1 MKKVRNRT
9 SISTPKNGHFPSF
22 LLHHRHENVQQVS
35 RSQKLACIP
44 TYIYVHYV
52 IEEILTRKSSS
63 SSKFPLLIL
72 LMDILSAS
80 VGAGKVAVRVQIKR
94 LGADVDNN
102 HTNIL
107 CAVTAY

>member
-1 MKKVRNRT
+1 
-9 SISTPKNGHFPSF
+9 
-22 LLHHRHENVQQVS
+22 
-35 RSQKLACIP
+35 
-44 TYIYVHYV
+44 
-52 IEEILTRKSSS
+52 
-63 SSKFPLLIL
+63 
-72 LMDILSAS
+72 MDILSAS

>member
-1 MKKVRNRT
+1 M
-9 SISTPKNGHFPSF
+9 H
-22 LLHHRHENVQQVS
+22 
-35 RSQKLACIP
+35 
-44 TYIYVHYV
+44 TYIYMCALCYRRNFDSQV
-52 IEEILTRKSSS
+52 IL
-63 SSKFPLLIL
+63 KFKISPLIL
-72 LMDILSAS
+72 LIDILSAS

>member
-1 MKKVRNRT
+1 MCALCYRRNFH
-9 SISTPKNGHFPSF
+9 SQVILKFKISPP
-22 LLHHRHENVQQVS
+22 
-35 RSQKLACIP
+35 
-44 TYIYVHYV
+44 
-52 IEEILTRKSSS
+52 
-63 SSKFPLLIL
+63 LIL

>member
-1 MKKVRNRT
+1 M
-9 SISTPKNGHFPSF
+9 H
-22 LLHHRHENVQQVS
+22 
-35 RSQKLACIP
+35 
-44 TYIYVHYV
+44 TYIYICVHYV
-52 IEEILTRKSSS
+52 IEEIFTRKSSS
-63 SSKFPLLIL
+63 SSKFPPPLIL